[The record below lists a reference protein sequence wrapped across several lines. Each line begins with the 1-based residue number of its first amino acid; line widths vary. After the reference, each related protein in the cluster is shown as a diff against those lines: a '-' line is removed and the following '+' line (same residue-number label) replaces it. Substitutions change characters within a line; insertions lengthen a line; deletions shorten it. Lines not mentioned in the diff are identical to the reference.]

1 MTPRYEP
8 SIAQSVR
15 DISLHGMNTPSG
27 SVVAF
32 ATADKIPFHEGD
44 EESELNEPS
53 FLASIEEH
61 PGELTSAFFTKV

>member
-1 MTPRYEP
+1 
-8 SIAQSVR
+8 
-15 DISLHGMNTPSG
+15 MNTPSG